1 MLGVGYRKEL
11 YILPGKLKKAMT
23 AMCFCC
29 KDQGPSQSENLVLLF
44 LNAPPSLFHRKCNL
58 PAQLG
63 DEIPADTFKFLLKSH
78 PGSEKMTLLIFK
90 IIIWI
95 FF

>member
-11 YILPGKLKKAMT
+11 YILPGKLKKAT
-23 AMCFCC
+23 IAMCFCC
-29 KDQGPSQSENLVLLF
+29 KDRGPSQRKNLVLLF
-44 LNAPPSLFHRKCNL
+44 LNAPLSLFRRKCNL

-63 DEIPADTFKFLLKSH
+63 DEIPADTFKFLLELH
-78 PGSEKMTLLIFK
+78 PESEKMTLLIFK
-90 IIIWI
+90 INIWI